1 MYVLVD
7 RCGVDRHSLRAK
19 LFKNVKIS
27 ISNVLRVKNVTSQ
40 TS

>member
-1 MYVLVD
+1 MLGFEQID
-7 RCGVDRHSLRAK
+7 THSVQNYLNK
-19 LFKNVKIS
+19 VKIS